1 MGVSDARG
9 LLSAPQLN
17 IGGHKLTFAQAPAEA
32 QAPLPLAATLP
43 VAALQGGAKLAF
55 DLKLELAGTGRIG
68 WVPLADENTV
78 TLKSSWPHPSFAGSF
93 LPRTREVG
101 DAGFSATWSVP
112 SLSSQAQAQFV
123 SGFVRTGAKPPE
135 ATWPVPATR
144 SAADS
149 ASGTNRYRS
158 LEQFSV
164 SLDDPVDVYRL
175 TERATKY
182 GMMFIVLTFAAFFV
196 LEMVKRWR
204 IHPMQYLMI
213 GAALVLF
220 FLLLLSLSE
229 HLSFAAAYA
238 IASGGCITL
247 LSHYLRHVLG
257 SWRAG
262 LGMSGMLVALYG
274 VLYGILISEDNALMM
289 GSLLLFGVLAA
300 IMIAT
305 RKLDWYGVMGSGDQP
320 AARRRNPVARSLRP
334 RRLERAGAEHGDLSA
349 LCARRRTGH
358 GGRPSNRGL
367 AAHLAGRLVCGDAR
381 CRLSAGRVAIRQLQ
395 RHLRPSGL
403 HAFTGFCIGRRDSG
417 VPVAQACADWLAPPR
432 WGWPLP
438 GAVHRVPPAAR
449 WLDRRGHLQR
459 LVVAAG
465 RCSPLPGV
473 APGADARCG
482 VVGLGAPGY
491 RGVVV
496 RHTTDAAGQRG
507 HVGASHSAPDAG
519 SGQSQLWPAG
529 SIHRPRRPEWGG
541 PPAE

>member
-1 MGVSDARG
+1 MNKYPLLSKTLVIGFLMLLLTIPLMLVRDVIQERSSNRRFAATEVARASAGEQTVVGPVMVVPFTETYPVTVLVPGTKDQTRIEMRQTRGTDLFFPDQLDQQSQLDTEVRWRGIFPVTVFNSAHQGQGHFTWEAPKATQKGGQIQLGQPLVLMGVSDARG

-17 IGGHKLTFAQAPAEA
+17 IGGHKLTFGQAPAEA

-93 LPRTREVG
+93 LPRTRDVG

-123 SGFVRTGAKPPE
+123 AGFVRTGAEIAGDDHARPGYDE
-135 ATWPVPATR
+135 RGGAR
-144 SAADS
+144 S
-149 ASGTNRYRS
+149 GNNRYRS

-175 TERATKY
+175 TERAAKY

-300 IMIAT
+300 IMVAT

-320 AARRRNPVARSLRP
+320 V
-334 RRLERAGAEHGDLSA
+334 
-349 LCARRRTGH
+349 
-358 GGRPSNRGL
+358 
-367 AAHLAGRLVCGDAR
+367 
-381 CRLSAGRVAIRQLQ
+381 
-395 RHLRPSGL
+395 
-403 HAFTGFCIGRRDSG
+403 
-417 VPVAQACADWLAPPR
+417 
-432 WGWPLP
+432 P
-438 GAVHRVPPAAR
+438 GA
-449 WLDRRGHLQR
+449 GTR
-459 LVVAAG
+459 L
-465 RCSPLPGV
+465 PE
-473 APGADARCG
+473 
-482 VVGLGAPGY
+482 
-491 RGVVV
+491 
-496 RHTTDAAGQRG
+496 
-507 HVGASHSAPDAG
+507 ASSTLA
-519 SGQSQLWPAG
+519 
-529 SIHRPRRPEWGG
+529 
-541 PPAE
+541 